1 MIVKG
6 LSNGNVFSAAA
17 GLLRKTIY
25 NRAGDK
31 GEVHN
36 NLALLYHVLFGK
48 PFDIIDFMF
57 RDIEKKLA
65 LTKELKS
72 YMPHH
77 VID

>member
-25 NRAGDK
+25 TRAGDK